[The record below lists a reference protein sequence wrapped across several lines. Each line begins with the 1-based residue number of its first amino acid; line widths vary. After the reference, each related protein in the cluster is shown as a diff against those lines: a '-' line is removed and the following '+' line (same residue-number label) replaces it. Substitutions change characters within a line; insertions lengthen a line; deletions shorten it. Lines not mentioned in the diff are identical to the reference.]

1 MYLHYLSFR
10 SRKAAYFYTS
20 LPNRMQKSESI
31 VKQGLEN
38 FIKKH
43 YRIVFLK
50 GILISVA
57 LLSALFLLLIFSE
70 YLLWLSP
77 KWRFAFFWAFCSVS
91 VVTIVKYLLSPL
103 LQFSGFKRKMNSE
116 KAAELIGLHFAEVK
130 DVLLNLLELEK
141 RSIYEPEPQKSLII
155 ASVEQ
160 RYNGLKNIR
169 FTEAIRFKE
178 KNKYLLF
185 ATPVLAF
192 LLATWLYNPNI
203 ISDGSKRLINYS
215 EHFQKPLSF
224 SFSFAESEYRI
235 HEGESIDIEIHS
247 SGNKIPSRIYLID
260 GNNKT
265 LFTKT
270 KENKYTAVLSN
281 NFSSRNIYIESGPF
295 KSKPVYVS
303 VLKLPKIK
311 SLTTKIKYPSY
322 TNFNEEVNNNTLDI
336 IVPEGSELT
345 WLLEDEKN
353 TSTKIIVNQSA
364 DFQHIAKKSLN
375 YLVVSQN
382 TESQLVDT
390 SIYSLKV
397 ITDQYPKI
405 SAELK
410 SDSLFKNTFYLQ
422 GQIEDDY
429 GFSQL
434 KVIAENNEGK
444 IVFTKTLPLNKL
456 RSQSFVCILDELE
469 NVTKVYAKV
478 FDNDQVNGAKFTVS
492 DKKAID
498 ILNEKALTESLQKD
512 REEQLDKLDKLKN
525 KSEKIN
531 SDLDKL
537 KDQLKGKKEIS
548 FEEKQEIKNINKE
561 VKKLQDEIEKS
572 KKENQ
577 LLNSEEERLTNFD
590 EKILEKQQ
598 KLEELFEELIDPE
611 LEKLLNELQEMME
624 KENKA
629 DIEKALDDLKI
640 NNEDIEKS
648 LDQNMEWLKQL
659 ALDKETEDLI
669 KKLDELGEKQE
680 KLSEKETDTQE
691 EQEQIDKE
699 FEKIQDDIKKL
710 DKKGDELKKPTDF
723 QEKTKAEQAE
733 IKKEQQKAKENM
745 SESQDKKANDNQKKA
760 GQKMQEMAEQMSEM
774 KKSSEAQQQAEDM
787 ESLRAI
793 LENLI
798 QLSFDEEDLIEQ
810 SKNISSSD
818 PKINQLSQAQ
828 KDIKDNFVIVEDSLQ
843 ALATRVM
850 QLSGIINKEISTINS
865 NLEYTLNHL
874 QDLRL
879 PQSAVYQQKTMMGF
893 NNLALLLDEVL
904 KQMQMQMAKSQP
916 GSGNCEKPGGSGA
929 KPSLE
934 QLRKMQEQM
943 GKDMEG
949 GKKPGKK
956 GEDGQGMGGTKAKQI
971 AQQAAQQA
979 AIRRKIQGM
988 AEELSGGKNG
998 SAKKLKEIAEEME
1011 KIEEDLVNKRPMPEI
1026 KKRQQDIITRLL
1038 EAEKADLER
1047 ELDKERESKSA
1058 KNQRTI
1064 VNEQREE
1071 YLKKKLRESEIL
1083 KSYPTG
1089 LKPYYKNKTDIYF
1102 EP

>member
-1 MYLHYLSFR
+1 
-10 SRKAAYFYTS
+10 
-20 LPNRMQKSESI
+20 MQKSESI
-31 VKQGLEN
+31 VKSGLEN

-50 GILISVA
+50 GILISFA
-57 LLSALFLLLIFSE
+57 LLSAIFLLLIFSE

-77 KWRFAFFWAFCSVS
+77 KWRFAIFWAFCSIS
-91 VVTIVKYLLSPL
+91 AVTIVRYLLSPF
-103 LQFSGFKRKMNSE
+103 LQYLGFRRKMNSE

-141 RSIYEPEPQKSLII
+141 RSVSEAEPQKSLIL

-160 RYNGLKNIR
+160 RYNGLKNVQ
-169 FTEAIRFKE
+169 FTDAVQFKE

-192 LLATWLYNPNI
+192 LLATWLYNPKI
-203 ISDGSKRLINYS
+203 ISDGSNRLINYS

-224 SFSFAESEYRI
+224 SFSFTENDYTVI
-235 HEGESIDIEIHS
+235 EGESIKIEI
-247 SGNKIPSRIYLID
+247 GAAGDKIPTRIYLQD
-260 GNNKT
+260 GSNKI
-265 LFTKT
+265 LFTKS
-270 KENKYTAVLSN
+270 KDGNYTAVLSN
-281 NFSSRNIYIESGPF
+281 NFASREIFISAGPF
-295 KSKPVYVS
+295 LSKPVKVN
-303 VLKLPKIK
+303 VLQRPKIK
-311 SLTTKIKYPSY
+311 SLTTDIKYPAY
-322 TNFNEEVNNNTLDI
+322 TKFDSEVNNNTLDL
-336 IVPEGSELT
+336 IVPEGSQLT
-345 WLLEDEKN
+345 WILENEKHTTTN
-353 TSTKIIVNQSA
+353 IIINQTS
-364 DFQHIAKKSLN
+364 DFQHIAKKSVN
-375 YLVVSQN
+375 YYVVSAN
-382 TESQLVDT
+382 DESQLVDT
-390 SIYSLKV
+390 LTYSIKV
-397 ITDQYPKI
+397 IADQYPKI
-405 SAELK
+405 LAELK
-410 SDSLFKNTFYLQ
+410 TDSLYKNTFYLQ

-434 KVIAENNEGK
+434 KVIAENSEGK
-444 IVFTKTLPLNKL
+444 IIFTKSLPLNKL
-456 RSQSFVCILDELE
+456 RSQSFVCILDDLKDVA
-469 NVTKVYAKV
+469 NVYAKV
-478 FDNDQVNGAKFTVS
+478 FDNDQVNGPKFSVS
-492 DKKAID
+492 QKTSLT
-498 ILNEKALTESLQKD
+498 ILDEEALAESLQKD
-512 REEQLDKLDKLKN
+512 REEQINKIEKLKN

-531 SDLDKL
+531 DNLEKL
-537 KDQLKGKKEIS
+537 KDQLKGKKDIS

-577 LLNSEEERLTNFD
+577 LLNSEEERLSNFD

-611 LEKLLNELQEMME
+611 LEKLLNELQEMMNE
-624 KENKA
+624 ENKA
-629 DIEKALDDLKI
+629 EIEKALEDLKI

-669 KKLDELGEKQE
+669 KKLDELGKKQE
-680 KLSEKETDTQE
+680 ELSEKETDTKE

-699 FEKIQDDIKKL
+699 FEKIQEDIKQL

-733 IKKEQQKAKENM
+733 IKKEQQKAQENM

-760 GQKMQEMAEQMSEM
+760 GQKMQDMAEQMSEM
-774 KKSSEAQQQAEDM
+774 KKSSEAQQQTEDM

-798 QLSFDEEDLIEQ
+798 QLSFDEEELLDNV
-810 SKNISSSD
+810 KNISSSD
-818 PKINQLSQAQ
+818 PKINQLSQRQ

-843 ALATRVM
+843 ALASRVM
-850 QLSGIINKEISTINS
+850 QLAGIINKEISTINS
-865 NLEYTLNHL
+865 NLGYTVTHL
-874 QDLRL
+874 QDVRL

-916 GSGNCEKPGGSGA
+916 GSGNCEKPGGSGS

-956 GEDGQGMGGTKAKQI
+956 GEDGQGMGGSKAKQI
-971 AQQAAQQA
+971 AKQAAQQA

-988 AEELSGGKNG
+988 AEELSGGKSG
-998 SAKKLKEIAEEME
+998 SAKKLQEIAEEME
-1011 KIEEDLVNKRPMPEI
+1011 KIEEDLVNKRPLPEI
-1026 KKRQQDIITRLL
+1026 KKRQQEVLTRLL

-1058 KNQRTI
+1058 KNQRTL

-1071 YLKKKLRESEIL
+1071 YLRKKLRESEIL